1 MVSYNFTKQRKKIY
15 QLHVQGMH
23 FRDIAKE
30 VKLSGFKVDQIIKR
44 IEEKIPKH
52 ELEKFKAQ
60 FSSQKHQ

>member
-1 MVSYNFTKQRKKIY
+1 MVAYNFTKQRKKIY

-30 VKLSGFKVDQIIKR
+30 VKMSGFKVSQVIKR
-44 IEEKIPKH
+44 IEEKLPKQ

-60 FSSQKHQ
+60 FSKQE